1 MYQITCELCNRA
13 WASNNLE
20 TILQQFYE
28 HLSKHTREEVEA
40 LRKLAKLQIEN
51 PEAYEELKE
60 TLTEF
65 DYKARKLV
73 L

>member
-28 HLSKHTREEVEA
+28 HLSKHTREEVEM
-40 LRKLAKLQIEN
+40 LRRITILQIHS
-51 PEAYEELKE
+51 PEGYQQLKD
-60 TLTEF
+60 LLVEF
-65 DYKARKLV
+65 DYKTRKLAQ
-73 L
+73 

>member
-1 MYQITCELCNRA
+1 MFQIECELCNRV
-13 WASNNLE
+13 WASTNLE